1 MLTEK
6 DIEQIRANRKLIEQN
21 RREPITLWRKGISEE
36 DPITGEVIN
45 GENTKETVQVV
56 WKKFT
61 LEDNVKFAGTD
72 VKEGE
77 ALVTF
82 RLDIDLN
89 NVEYLE
95 RNDIKYVIILVDE
108 RGLGG
113 INRREVVVKRVV

>member
-6 DIEQIRANRKLIEQN
+6 DIEQIRANRELIEQN

-36 DPITGEVIN
+36 DPITGEVIG
-45 GENTKETVQVV
+45 GESTKETAQVV

-89 NVEYLE
+89 NVECLE
-95 RNDIKYVIILVDE
+95 RNGIRYVIMLIDE

-113 INRREVVVKRVV
+113 INRREVVVKRVI

>member
-6 DIEQIRANRKLIEQN
+6 DIEQIRANRELIEQN
-21 RREPITLWRKGISEE
+21 RREPIILWRKGTAEE
-36 DPITGEVIN
+36 DPITGEVI
-45 GENTKETVQVV
+45 GGVPLSETVQVV

-72 VKEGE
+72 AKEGE

-95 RNDIKYVIILVDE
+95 RNGIKYVIMLVDE

-113 INRREVVVKRVV
+113 INRREVVVKRVT

>member
-6 DIEQIRANRKLIEQN
+6 DIEQIRANRELIEQN

-36 DPITGEVIN
+36 DPITGEVIG
-45 GENTKETVQVV
+45 GENSKEMVQVV

-89 NVEYLE
+89 NVECLE
-95 RNDIKYVIILVDE
+95 RNGIKYVIMLVDE

-113 INRREVVVKRVV
+113 VNRREVVVKRVI

>member
-6 DIEQIRANRKLIEQN
+6 DIEEIKANRELIEQH
-21 RREPITLWRKGISEE
+21 RRESITLWRKGITEE
-36 DPITGEVIN
+36 DPITGEVIG
-45 GENTKETVQVV
+45 GESTKETVQVV

-95 RNDIKYVIILVDE
+95 RNSIKYVVMLIDE

-113 INRREVVVKRVV
+113 INRREIVVKRVI

>member
-6 DIEQIRANRKLIEQN
+6 DIEQIRANRELIEQN
-21 RREPITLWRKGISEE
+21 RRESIILWRKGTTEE
-36 DPITGEVIN
+36 DPITGEVI
-45 GENTKETVQVV
+45 GGVPLSETVQVV
-56 WKKFT
+56 WKNFM

-95 RNDIKYVIILVDE
+95 RNGIKYVIMLVDE

-113 INRREVVVKRVV
+113 INRREVVVKR

>member
-6 DIEQIRANRKLIEQN
+6 DIEQIRANRELIEQN
-21 RREPITLWRKGISEE
+21 RRESIILWRKGTSEE

-45 GENTKETVQVV
+45 GESTKETVQVV

-95 RNDIKYVIILVDE
+95 RNGIKYVIMLVDE

-113 INRREVVVKRVV
+113 VNRREVVIKRVI

>member
-1 MLTEK
+1 MLTDD
-6 DIEQIRANRKLIEQN
+6 DIEQIRANRELIEHN
-21 RREPITLWRKGISEE
+21 RRESIIIWRKGVTKE
-36 DPITGEVIN
+36 DPITGEEIQ
-45 GENTKETVQVV
+45 GEDIQEMVQVV

-82 RLDIDLN
+82 RLNIDLN
-89 NVEYLE
+89 NVKYLE
-95 RNDIKYVIILVDE
+95 RNGIKYVIMLVDE

>member
-6 DIEQIRANRKLIEQN
+6 DIEQIRANRELIEQN
-21 RREPITLWRKGISEE
+21 RRESIILWRKGTSEE

-45 GENTKETVQVV
+45 GESTKETVQVV

-61 LEDNVKFAGTD
+61 LEDNMKFAGTD

-95 RNDIKYVIILVDE
+95 RNGIKYVIMLVDE

-113 INRREVVVKRVV
+113 VNRREVVIKRVI

>member
-6 DIEQIRANRKLIEQN
+6 DIEQIRANRELIEQN
-21 RREPITLWRKGISEE
+21 RRESIVLWRKGTTEK
-36 DPITGEVIN
+36 DPITGEEIH
-45 GENTKETVQVV
+45 GEDMQEAAQVV

-82 RLDIDLN
+82 RLDTDLN

-95 RNDIKYVIILVDE
+95 RKGIKYVIMLIDE

>member
-1 MLTEK
+1 VLTEK
-6 DIEQIRANRKLIEQN
+6 DIEQIRANRELIEQN

-36 DPITGEVIN
+36 DPITGEVIG
-45 GENTKETVQVV
+45 GESTKETVQVV

-95 RNDIKYVIILVDE
+95 RNGIKYVIMLVDE

-113 INRREVVVKRVV
+113 INRREVVVKRVI

>member
-6 DIEQIRANRKLIEQN
+6 DIEQIRANRELIEQN
-21 RREPITLWRKGISEE
+21 RRESIILWRKGTSEE

-45 GENTKETVQVV
+45 GESTKETVQVV

-61 LEDNVKFAGTD
+61 LEDNVKFSGTD

-77 ALVTF
+77 ALVIF

-95 RNDIKYVIILVDE
+95 RNGIKYVIMLVDE

-113 INRREVVVKRVV
+113 VNRREVVVKRVI

>member
-6 DIEQIRANRKLIEQN
+6 DIEQIRANRELIEKN
-21 RREPITLWRKGISEE
+21 RRESITLWRKGNTEE
-36 DPITGEVIN
+36 DPITGEEIQS
-45 GENTKETVQVV
+45 EDIQETVQVV

-61 LEDNVKFAGTD
+61 LEDKAKFLGTD

-82 RLDIDLN
+82 RLNIDLN
-89 NVEYLE
+89 AISYLE
-95 RNDIKYVIILVDE
+95 RNGIRYVISLIDE

-113 INRREVVVKRVV
+113 VNRREVVVKRVI

>member
-6 DIEQIRANRKLIEQN
+6 DIEQIRANRELIEQG
-21 RREPITLWRKGISEE
+21 RRESIILWRKGISEE
-36 DPITGEVIN
+36 DPITGEVIG
-45 GENTKETVQVV
+45 GEPTKETIQVV

-89 NVEYLE
+89 DVEYLE
-95 RNDIKYVIILVDE
+95 RNDIEYVIMLIDE

-113 INRREVVVKRVV
+113 INRREVVVKRVI

>member
-6 DIEQIRANRKLIEQN
+6 DIEQIRANRELIEEN
-21 RREPITLWRKGISEE
+21 RREPIILWRKDMTET
-36 DPITGEVIN
+36 DPITGEEIH
-45 GENTKETVQVV
+45 GEDTQEIVQVV
-56 WKKFT
+56 WKRFT
-61 LEDNVKFAGTD
+61 LEDKAKFSGTD

-82 RLDIDLN
+82 RLDIDLD
-89 NVEYLE
+89 NVKFLE
-95 RNDIKYVIILVDE
+95 RKGIRYVIDLIDE

>member
-1 MLTEK
+1 MLTAK
-6 DIEQIRANRKLIEQN
+6 DIEQIKGNRELIEQN
-21 RREPITLWRKGISEE
+21 RREPITLWRKGTTEE

-45 GENTKETVQVV
+45 GEPTKETVQVV

-72 VKEGE
+72 AKEGE

-82 RLDIDLN
+82 RLDTDLT

-95 RNDIKYVIILVDE
+95 RNEVKYVIMLIDE

-113 INRREVVVKRVV
+113 INRREVVVKRVI

>member
-6 DIEQIRANRKLIEQN
+6 DIEQIRANRELIEQN
-21 RREPITLWRKGISEE
+21 RRESIILWRKGTSTT
-36 DPITGEVIN
+36 DPITGEDIH
-45 GENTKETVQVV
+45 GEDTQETVQVV

-61 LEDNVKFAGTD
+61 LEDKVKFSGTD

-82 RLDIDLN
+82 HLDIDLN
-89 NVEYLE
+89 DVKFLE
-95 RNDIKYVIILVDE
+95 RKGIQYVIDLIDE

-113 INRREVVVKRVV
+113 INRREVVVKRVI

>member
-6 DIEQIRANRKLIEQN
+6 DVEQIRANRELIEQM
-21 RREPITLWRKGISEE
+21 RREPIMIWRKGVSED
-36 DPITGEVIN
+36 DPITGEVIG
-45 GENTKETVQVV
+45 GESTKETVQVV

-95 RNDIKYVIILVDE
+95 RNDIKYVIMLIDE

-113 INRREVVVKRVV
+113 INRREVVVKRVI

>member
-6 DIEQIRANRKLIEQN
+6 DIEQIRANRELIEQN
-21 RREPITLWRKGISEE
+21 RREAIIIWRKGTKEE
-36 DPITGEVIN
+36 DPITGEEIT
-45 GENTKETVQVV
+45 GEDIQETVQVV

-61 LEDNVKFAGTD
+61 LEDKAKFLGTD

-82 RLDIDLN
+82 RLNIDLN
-89 NVEYLE
+89 DVKYIEKKG
-95 RNDIKYVIILVDE
+95 IKYVIDLIDE

-113 INRREVVVKRVV
+113 INRREVVVKRVI

>member
-6 DIEQIRANRKLIEQN
+6 DIEQIRANRELIEQN
-21 RREPITLWRKGISEE
+21 RRESIILWRKSTTEE
-36 DPITGEVIN
+36 DPITGEEIP
-45 GENTKETVQVV
+45 GEDIQETVQVV

-61 LEDNVKFAGTD
+61 LEDKAKFSGTD

-82 RLDIDLN
+82 HLDIELDD
-89 NVEYLE
+89 VKFLE
-95 RNDIKYVIILVDE
+95 RKGIRYVIDLIDE

-113 INRREVVVKRVV
+113 INRREVVVKRVI

>member
-6 DIEQIRANRKLIEQN
+6 DIEQIRANRELIEQN
-21 RREPITLWRKGISEE
+21 RRETIILWRKSAGEE
-36 DPITGEVIN
+36 DPITGEVIS
-45 GENTKETVQVV
+45 GTLLSETVQVV

-82 RLDIDLN
+82 RLDIDLS

-95 RNDIKYVIILVDE
+95 RNGIKYVIMLVDE

>member
-6 DIEQIRANRKLIEQN
+6 DIEQIRANRELIEQN
-21 RREPITLWRKGISEE
+21 RRESIILWRKSTTEE
-36 DPITGEVIN
+36 DPITGEVIG
-45 GENTKETVQVV
+45 GEPTKETIQVV

-82 RLDIDLN
+82 RLDIDLK

-95 RNDIKYVIILVDE
+95 RNGTKYVIMLVDE

-113 INRREVVVKRVV
+113 VNRREVVVKRVI

>member
-6 DIEQIRANRKLIEQN
+6 DIEQIRANRELIEQG
-21 RREPITLWRKGISEE
+21 RRESIILWRKSTTEE
-36 DPITGEVIN
+36 DPITGEVIG
-45 GENTKETVQVV
+45 GEPTKETIQVV

-82 RLDIDLN
+82 RLDIDLK

-95 RNDIKYVIILVDE
+95 RNGIKYVIMLVDE

-113 INRREVVVKRVV
+113 VNRREVVVKRVI

>member
-6 DIEQIRANRKLIEQN
+6 DIEQIRANRELIEQN
-21 RREPITLWRKGISEE
+21 RREPITLWRKGTAEE
-36 DPITGEVIN
+36 DPITGEVI
-45 GENTKETVQVV
+45 GGVPLSENVQVV

-95 RNDIKYVIILVDE
+95 RNDIKYVIMLVDE

-113 INRREVVVKRVV
+113 INRREVVVKRVI

>member
-6 DIEQIRANRKLIEQN
+6 DIEQIRANRELIEQN
-21 RREPITLWRKGISEE
+21 RREPIILWRKGTTEE
-36 DPITGEVIN
+36 DPITGEVIS
-45 GENTKETVQVV
+45 GVFLSETVQVV
-56 WKKFT
+56 WEKFT

-82 RLDIDLN
+82 RLDIDLK

-95 RNDIKYVIILVDE
+95 RNGIKYVIMLVDE

-113 INRREVVVKRVV
+113 VNRREVVVKRVI

>member
-6 DIEQIRANRKLIEQN
+6 DIEQIRANRELIEQN

-36 DPITGEVIN
+36 DPITGEVIG
-45 GENTKETVQVV
+45 GEPTKETVQVV

-89 NVEYLE
+89 NVECLE
-95 RNDIKYVIILVDE
+95 RNGIKYVIMLVDE

-113 INRREVVVKRVV
+113 VNRREVVVKRVI

>member
-1 MLTEK
+1 MLNEK
-6 DIEQIRANRKLIEQN
+6 DIEQIRANRELIEQN

-36 DPITGEVIN
+36 DPITGEVIG
-45 GENTKETVQVV
+45 GESTKETAQVV

-89 NVEYLE
+89 NVECLE
-95 RNDIKYVIILVDE
+95 RNGIRYVIMLVDE

-113 INRREVVVKRVV
+113 VNRREVVVKRVI

>member
-6 DIEQIRANRKLIEQN
+6 DIEQIRANRELIEEN
-21 RREPITLWRKGISEE
+21 RREPIILWRKGMTET
-36 DPITGEVIN
+36 DPITGEEIH
-45 GENTKETVQVV
+45 GEDTQETVQVV
-56 WKKFT
+56 WKRFT
-61 LEDNVKFAGTD
+61 LEDKAKFSGTD

-82 RLDIDLN
+82 RLDIDLD
-89 NVEYLE
+89 NVKFLE
-95 RNDIKYVIILVDE
+95 RKGIRYVIDLIDE

>member
-6 DIEQIRANRKLIEQN
+6 DIEQIRANRELIEQN
-21 RREPITLWRKGISEE
+21 RRESIIIWRKGVTEE
-36 DPITGEVIN
+36 DPITGEEIQ
-45 GENTKETVQVV
+45 GEDIQEMAQVV

-61 LEDNVKFAGTD
+61 LEDKAKFSGTD

-82 RLDIDLN
+82 RLDVDLS
-89 NVEYLE
+89 NVKYLE
-95 RNDIKYVIILVDE
+95 RNGIKYVIMLVDE

-113 INRREVVVKRVV
+113 INRREVVVKRVI

>member
-6 DIEQIRANRKLIEQN
+6 DIEQIRANRGLIEEN
-21 RREPITLWRKGISEE
+21 RREPIILWRKGMRET
-36 DPITGEVIN
+36 DPITGEEIH
-45 GENTKETVQVV
+45 GEDTQEAVQVV

-95 RNDIKYVIILVDE
+95 RNGIRYVIMLVDE
-108 RGLGG
+108 RGLGR
-113 INRREVVVKRVV
+113 INRREVVVKRVI